1 MGGSESYTSL
11 EYYSGRSDKY
21 NSIHHAKEKENEL
34 SFDYSGQNL
43 FYGMRY
49 EVTIPTYAI
58 VGNGGQPMD
67 KNFTFYF
74 ETPKS
79 KEATDSR
86 KRTDVYTWD
95 SQISPKIVGVNL
107 KNPQQPTILFGV
119 KELSTTDLHMEVL
132 AQTKVTSVVLTK
144 TKKYDLVM
152 ET

>member
-58 VGNGGQPMD
+58 VGMAGSQWIKTSRSISRPLSL
-67 KNFTFYF
+67 KRPLTLV
-74 ETPKS
+74 
-79 KEATDSR
+79 KEQMFIPGI
-86 KRTDVYTWD
+86 